1 MNGFIHLEG
10 ELLQIKGATKV
21 TSSTPTQAMI
31 ELGGNAIVATGNGIE
46 VKKLNLDEGE
56 VVLSGKFSNM
66 KLSEASGAKG
76 SLLKRIFK

>member
-46 VKKLNLDEGE
+46 VKKLNLEILNLVRQVGQRG
-56 VVLSGKFSNM
+56 LY
-66 KLSEASGAKG
+66 
-76 SLLKRIFK
+76 